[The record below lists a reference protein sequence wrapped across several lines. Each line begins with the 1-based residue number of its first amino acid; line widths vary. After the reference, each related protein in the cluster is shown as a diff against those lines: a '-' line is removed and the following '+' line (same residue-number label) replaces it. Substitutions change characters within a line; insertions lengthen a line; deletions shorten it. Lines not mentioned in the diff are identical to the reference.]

1 MVEKIHEIMDTNP
14 NIAHWSII
22 SFHGAN
28 VVLED
33 SLTVGNFYV
42 NFYRN
47 WLNHEFLEPD
57 YYFMSIGTMKKYYC
71 GVKHKDAINNALA
84 TAFPDRFLDF
94 TKSAV
99 QNG

>member
-1 MVEKIHEIMDTNP
+1 
-14 NIAHWSII
+14 
-22 SFHGAN
+22 
-28 VVLED
+28 
-33 SLTVGNFYV
+33 
-42 NFYRN
+42 
-47 WLNHEFLEPD
+47 
-57 YYFMSIGTMKKYYC
+57 MSIGTMKKYYC